1 MCANCSI
8 SYSTVWRT
16 GNAGLTLCNACGM
29 FYNKHDHEHRPEHL
43 IASARA
49 KAEAQAAQAA
59 ASAAAAGSAGSPL
72 RPRGS
77 GLHGFTPDGGPTDGE
92 MSDDGRRAGS
102 DSEEEEGEGG
112 RPRRRRHAQVRPGCS
127 CVFVCLALANGLGP
141 TVSMFSPVSTHGQL
155 VYGTFLWKQFAAG
168 HAVVGSS
175 R

>member
-59 ASAAAAGSAGSPL
+59 VTATAVGSSGSPL

-77 GLHGFTPDGGPTDGE
+77 GLRGFTPDGGPTDGE

-102 DSEEEEGEGG
+102 DSEEEDGDGR
-112 RPRRRRHAQVRPGCS
+112 RPRRRRRAQVGLQGVLQRQHAQPVCRLSKVLEQHGC
-127 CVFVCLALANGLGP
+127 A
-141 TVSMFSPVSTHGQL
+141 
-155 VYGTFLWKQFAAG
+155 FL
-168 HAVVGSS
+168 
-175 R
+175 

>member
-59 ASAAAAGSAGSPL
+59 QAAAAAGSSGSPL

-77 GLHGFTPDGGPTDGE
+77 GLRGFTPDGGPTDGE
-92 MSDDGRRAGS
+92 MSDDGRRPGS
-102 DSEEEEGEGG
+102 DSEEEEGEGR
-112 RPRRRRHAQVRPGCS
+112 RPRRRRRAQVW
-127 CVFVCLALANGLGP
+127 LLLLLG
-141 TVSMFSPVSTHGQL
+141 TSTQE
-155 VYGTFLWKQFAAG
+155 
-168 HAVVGSS
+168 
-175 R
+175 